1 MEHLPSSSQ
10 KRPLPED
17 SPLSSPETSLP
28 LSDHQTKRLR
38 RTLPPISATLPQ
50 QTSTSFSNSFQLPI
64 PPTLLD
70 SNPSGLSL
78 PPISA
83 TDSPVMPIPSP
94 RSLSGQPHHELPPI
108 DSLGPL
114 PPIQRLTSGYNTMSI
129 SSILS
134 NGDHDPFIKK
144 LDMNI
149 KEMGVGN
156 STNAL
161 NWSHNPLDF
170 HAHSSSTINIDHP
183 ASGSESNEYK
193 VEVANG
199 VTRESNNIDEDA
211 DEQENSGD
219 DNALD
224 PNNDCRSD
232 NDESENGDDEIE
244 EFSLNRSLLEGLN
257 LQRETH
263 LIVKNDDTLNM
274 EGREERH
281 LGHLIYNPKEILPPL
296 EFHENGLL
304 EVWIPS
310 KYLTWENMKVRNR
323 FLWGTDVYTDDSD
336 IVAVLIHTGLY
347 NPPPPKSKWSS
358 NQPDHDLCVTIR
370 VLPKLVQYTATIR
383 NKYQSRSWGNH
394 HGVSYKI
401 EKVGEMKNG
410 EAVGRSVGKG
420 RKERLRK
427 FHQMRKR
434 AFEDAEYSQNDESIL
449 VFNNEGDPC
458 FKYNPL
464 MMANDEEIKKSLRKE
479 VMYLENDD
487 ERYEISYDEA
497 SDKYRFAI
505 VLSTTHL
512 GHSAMLKDH
521 EDKNANLPC
530 FPLTESQLEGVFRDD
545 LDFHEMAW
553 NIVGVIVADKT
564 NPLHSLLCISKR

>member
-1 MEHLPSSSQ
+1 MENLPSSSQ
-10 KRPLPED
+10 KRSLPED
-17 SPLSSPETSLP
+17 SILSSPEASLP
-28 LSDHQTKRLR
+28 LQDHQTKRLR
-38 RTLPPISATLPQ
+38 RTLPPISATLSQPA
-50 QTSTSFSNSFQLPI
+50 STPFSNSFQLPI

-70 SNPSGLSL
+70 PNPSSLSL

-94 RSLSGQPHHELPPI
+94 RSLAGQHQELPPI
-108 DSLGPL
+108 DTLGPL
-114 PPIQRLTSGYNTMSI
+114 PPIPHLTSTYNSMSI

-134 NGDHDPFIKK
+134 NSDHDPFIRK

-149 KEMGVGN
+149 KEMDVGN
-156 STNAL
+156 STNIM
-161 NWSHNPLDF
+161 NRSQNQLDF
-170 HAHSSSTINIDHP
+170 QNHTSSILSVDISADESARKIDVVNRVRGE
-183 ASGSESNEYK
+183 ADGF
-193 VEVANG
+193 
-199 VTRESNNIDEDA
+199 DEDA
-211 DEQENSGD
+211 DGR
-219 DNALD
+219 DNKL
-224 PNNDCRSD
+224 
-232 NDESENGDDEIE
+232 
-244 EFSLNRSLLEGLN
+244 SLNRSLFESLN

-304 EVWIPS
+304 EIWIPS
-310 KYLTWENMKVRNR
+310 KHLTWENMKVRNR

-347 NPPPPKSKWSS
+347 NPLPPPPKSKWSL
-358 NQPDHDLCVTIR
+358 NHPDHDLCVTIR
-370 VLPKLVQYTATIR
+370 VLPKLVQYTATTR

-401 EKVGEMKNG
+401 EKVCEMKNG
-410 EAVGRSVGKG
+410 EAIGRSIGKG

-434 AFEDAEYSQNDESIL
+434 AFEETEYSQNDDSIL

-458 FKYNPL
+458 YKYNPL
-464 MMANDEEIKKSLRKE
+464 MMTNDEQIKERLRME

-512 GHSAMLKDH
+512 GLSAALKDQVTTSVS
-521 EDKNANLPC
+521 LPS
-530 FPLTESQLEGVFRDD
+530 FPLTESHLEVFRDD
-545 LDFHEMAW
+545 LDFNEMAW

-564 NPLHSLLCISKR
+564 NPLHSLLCISKRVFWRRRTLP